1 MIILIDLKSGSL
13 RDFNDW
19 KNPANPTSQFNKE
32 MIDIHELGHIGGAS
46 DGDGGVMGTAGGY
59 NPSNNDRFTPIS
71 INKLRANTKW

>member
-1 MIILIDLKSGSL
+1 
-13 RDFNDW
+13 
-19 KNPANPTSQFNKE
+19 